1 MHYMN
6 LILNYYLSK
15 LIGHTKDSG
24 LLIFHF
30 VMDNNPLIVQN
41 SLIYLNEA
49 NKENDAP
56 SGKIVVSQLARH
68 QKRNKK

>member
-15 LIGHTKDSG
+15 LIGHTKYSG

-30 VMDNNPLIVQN
+30 VMDKCNPLIVQN

-49 NKENDAP
+49 NKENEE
-56 SGKIVVSQLARH
+56 KM
-68 QKRNKK
+68 